1 MIPFYSENKKVQ
13 QVAER
18 VARHAMAVAG
28 GPAPPE
34 GRSAEQSLAT
44 IDDALFVLTEAQRNA
59 AREVQRLAAAA
70 GDNSHQSAADA
81 LTRSVLVLADLRD
94 RLRAVVTDDAADGGP
109 GTLNWVIARLDEALT
124 GLEVCEFTDE
134 GTVDVQRHQIVDRR
148 PADQAHPAGAIA
160 RSVRP
165 GITLG
170 GALLRPQ
177 QVVIFASEG
186 GGTDA

>member
-1 MIPFYSENKKVQ
+1 VIPFYSENKKVQ
-13 QVAER
+13 QAAER

-44 IDDALFVLTEAQRNA
+44 IDNALSVLAEDQRNA

-70 GDNSHQSAADA
+70 GDSHQSAADA
-81 LTRSVLVLADLRD
+81 LARSVLVLADLRD
-94 RLRAVVTDDAADGGP
+94 RLRAVASGSAGGADP
-109 GTLNWVIARLDEALT
+109 GTLNWAIARLNEALA
-124 GLEVCEFTDE
+124 GVEVREFTDE

-148 PADQAHPAGAIA
+148 QADRGHPAGAIA

-165 GITLG
+165 GLTLG

-177 QVVIFASEG
+177 QVVIFASDG
-186 GGTDA
+186 GGTDG